1 MLNKTGF
8 YPWFINLH
16 FFLIMTKCKFF
27 QVLESVIL
35 ECWSSY
41 WINQCCYQVNVQLM
55 STTLCNHKGLYLLN
69 IFRALSTV
77 RHKCLLALH
86 WPLLLRPGNTLG
98 LCCPVCCLDGM
109 AIWSISWAIGIG
121 SLRNWTK
128 MHRSL
133 ASVRG
138 GTWTQKVWRFG
149 NEGSHSGLSC
159 WESIEGHSGLQRTG
173 WAGIRG
179 RKRKHLGSLW
189 IMSRPCPWGQELHS
203 AQPQLT
209 DSFFFL
215 INFCCSIVA
224 LQHCAS
230 FCYTAVCC
238 VLCAVCCA

>member
-1 MLNKTGF
+1 
-8 YPWFINLH
+8 
-16 FFLIMTKCKFF
+16 
-27 QVLESVIL
+27 
-35 ECWSSY
+35 
-41 WINQCCYQVNVQLM
+41 M
-55 STTLCNHKGLYLLN
+55 STILCNHKGLYLLN

-109 AIWSISWAIGIG
+109 AICSISWAIGID

-133 ASVRG
+133 VSVRG
-138 GTWTQKVWRFG
+138 GPWTQKVWRFG

-159 WESIEGHSGLQRTG
+159 WESIEEHSGLQRTG

-238 VLCAVCCA
+238 VLCAVCCVLCAVCCA